1 MRIKRIRSFLA
12 PLLIVAMTGFA
23 PQRANADMFGG
34 DVAVL
39 IQILTNAIQ
48 QLAQLRQI
56 FQTGEDTLGLLRD
69 INRGIRDG
77 LAIIQIVNPKFNPG
91 IYSNLNDAD
100 RALSAIESLYGRVP
114 QTAAARLQ
122 ASQDQSVAE
131 SLSMHGS
138 LYSYADSVDREAQNM
153 LAHSKTV
160 NPQGA
165 AKLQAQSL
173 AVLIGVMTQ
182 LLRTNSTMMKMMAQN
197 MALQNRKEKIGSEQ
211 FRQEYQGLSEAFGSL
226 PKTTKLPSVGN

>member
-1 MRIKRIRSFLA
+1 
-12 PLLIVAMTGFA
+12 
-23 PQRANADMFGG
+23 MFGG
-34 DVAVL
+34 DIVILVKILANALQQLVQL
-39 IQILTNAIQ
+39 KQIL
-48 QLAQLRQI
+48 
-56 FQTGEDTLGLLRD
+56 QTGEDTLGLMRE

-77 LAIIQIVNPKFNPG
+77 LAVIQVVNPRFNPG
-91 IYSNLNDAD
+91 IYGNLSDAE
-100 RALSAIESLYGRVP
+100 RALSAIEALYGRVP

-122 ASQDQSVAE
+122 SSQDQSVAE

-138 LYSYADSVDREAQNM
+138 LYTYADSVDREAQNM
-153 LAHSKTV
+153 LAHSRNV

-173 AVLIGVMTQ
+173 AVLIGVTTQ

-211 FRQEYQGLSEAFGSL
+211 FKMEYQGLSDAFGTL
-226 PKTTKLPSVGN
+226 PKTSKLPTVGN